1 MRVTVTTTLFLQR
14 ASWAEP
20 VDYDVEATGNVVE
33 LSSTELATSLDV
45 VEGLPPWLSLADLEP
60 EDQERLVIALEEEF
74 ERRLLIQKD
83 LPRRLNAVVADLQ
96 RSLGDG
102 VPADPHER
110 IGWLTEAIRI
120 TTRTL
125 ESIVQEAA

>member
-20 VDYDVEATGNVVE
+20 VDYDVEVAGNVVE
-33 LSSTELATSLDV
+33 LSSTELSTSLES
-45 VEGLPPWLSLADLEP
+45 VEGLPPLLSLTDLGP

-96 RSLGDG
+96 RSLGEG

-110 IGWLTEAIRI
+110 IGWLEEALRI
-120 TTRTL
+120 TKRAI
-125 ESIVQEAA
+125 ESIAKEAA